1 LLSLPPQPP
10 NIIDL
15 TVIDRLPI
23 DADVVINRPIAP
35 THIVTQVGIQP
46 WLVLV
51 VAVSLISVPVF
62 VEAPLVRY
70 FPWVSLA
77 LSLGWAGL
85 SGWLCR
91 SPKTQFWGEL
101 GVGFTWTWCCG
112 AIFWGWLRWEPIW
125 HLPIEALALPIAVW
139 GLHRRWAGVGQ
150 WFYLGS
156 LLGTG
161 VTDIYFYLVD
171 LMPAWRRLMRVEL
184 VATESMSAESMPVES
199 LDVADVFAAALQQM
213 NTAWGIGWA
222 IGLLL
227 LLLTIGIYSIKNKSL
242 SGMAFGGAVLS
253 TILVDG
259 LFWIAAVFA

>member
-1 LLSLPPQPP
+1 M
-10 NIIDL
+10 
-15 TVIDRLPI
+15 IDRLPI

-35 THIVTQVGIQP
+35 THVVTQVGIQP

-139 GLHRRWAGVGQ
+139 GLRRRWAVVGQ

-161 VTDIYFYLVD
+161 VTDIYFYLTD
-171 LMPAWRRLMRVEL
+171 LMPAWRRLMRIERMSI
-184 VATESMSAESMPVES
+184 ESPAVT
-199 LDVADVFAAALQQM
+199 AVFAAALQQM
-213 NTAWGIGWA
+213 DTAWGIGWA
-222 IGLLL
+222 IVLVM
-227 LLLTIGIYSIKNKSL
+227 LLLTIGIYSVKNRSL

-259 LFWIAAVFA
+259 LFWIAAIFS